1 METKETFIM
10 KVIKAK
16 ETMRQLVA
24 DVAAFNELTDKLMME
39 NKLYWQLL
47 KEYKGEEF
55 SEDQN
60 LDCK

>member
-10 KVIKAK
+10 KVLKAK

-55 SEDQN
+55 SENQN

>member
-1 METKETFIM
+1 MDTKETFIM
-10 KVIKAK
+10 KLLNAK

-24 DVAAFNELTDKLMME
+24 DVVAFNELTDKLMME

-47 KEYKGEEF
+47 QEYKGEEF
-55 SEDQN
+55 SEDQK

>member
-1 METKETFIM
+1 METKEAFIM
-10 KVIKAK
+10 KVLKAK

-24 DVAAFNELTDKLMME
+24 DVAAFNELTDKLLME

-47 KEYKGEEF
+47 KEYKGEKF
-55 SEDQN
+55 SEDQK

>member
-10 KVIKAK
+10 KVLKAK

-39 NKLYWQLL
+39 NKLYWKLL
-47 KEYKGEEF
+47 KEYNGEEN
-55 SEDQN
+55 SEDQK